1 MIQHIIRRISGF
13 RSDESGA
20 NAVEFSIVVTAFII
34 ASLGVIEL
42 GRSFQIRNE
51 MAYAAD
57 RGARI
62 VTLNPDTITEQQII
76 GEVEDSFVG
85 YETGELDVT
94 VTAEV
99 VSGTNYRNI
108 SVSYPMKLFVPMMS
122 DTVTLTVSRRAVV
135 L

>member
-1 MIQHIIRRISGF
+1 MLLRLVKRITGF

-51 MAYAAD
+51 MAFAAD

-76 GEVEDSFVG
+76 GEVENSFVG

-99 VSGTNYRNI
+99 VSGINYRNI